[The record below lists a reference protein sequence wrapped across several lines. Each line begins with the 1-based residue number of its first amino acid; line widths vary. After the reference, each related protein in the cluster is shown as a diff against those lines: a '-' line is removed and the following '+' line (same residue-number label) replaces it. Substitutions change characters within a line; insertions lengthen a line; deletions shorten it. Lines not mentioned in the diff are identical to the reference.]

1 MRSYCAIA
9 VATILIAGLGV
20 TLSSFPPPIAQG
32 IAHPAISPSSDASQ
46 ASGASRLP
54 IQKMHDMSVVFSR
67 ED

>member
-9 VATILIAGLGV
+9 VATILLAGLGV
-20 TLSSFPPPIAQG
+20 TLSSFPLPTAQG
-32 IAHPAISPSSDASQ
+32 IAHPVNSSSSDASQ
-46 ASGASRLP
+46 ASGASQLA